1 VGVLAEGVA
10 VREPDAADPVPEGV
24 LADVEIVAVIEPVCD
39 GVLAE
44 GEVDGVLADGEVEG
58 VSAEGEVE
66 GVLADA
72 EVEGVS
78 FDGVLDWVCDIAIAT
93 KFTRTKVTNKSLFIL
108 MMKKYCKKNDK
119 KRSQEEGG

>member
-44 GEVDGVLADGEVEG
+44 GEVEGVLADGEVEG
-58 VSAEGEVE
+58 VSAEGEVD

-78 FDGVLDWVCDIAIAT
+78 FEGVFDWVWEKDPAT
-93 KFTRTKVTNKSLFIL
+93 KLRRMKATKTSLFMVEDEIII
-108 MMKKYCKKNDK
+108 YI
-119 KRSQEEGG
+119 